1 MQPSPIAET
10 SGPSL
15 PSRRRCVT
23 IVIAL
28 PFACFALRDLRPGEI
43 AGRRRSRHH
52 PFRGRDFRPLRSGAR
67 RDPKIAWNYRGAATV
82 SRERVLQQSSCTMSA
97 RVFAVALS
105 TALAAAP
112 ALAHAQWHHGYP
124 HGYYHGGATGPQSA
138 PLSPAGSSGWGS
150 APRSHPIPTTTIT
163 RRRRRSI
170 TAIPTVPITRRR
182 RPSITGID
190 AGYRRASLVEGRPT

>member
-124 HGYYHGGATGPQSA
+124 HGYYHGGGNGAAVGADELGYDLHVLARYRLEVALLAGDLPVGELPAAWAEAMRAAFGDA
-138 PLSPAGSSGWGS
+138 PG
-150 APRSHPIPTTTIT
+150 
-163 RRRRRSI
+163 
-170 TAIPTVPITRRR
+170 V
-182 RPSITGID
+182 
-190 AGYRRASLVEGRPT
+190 